1 VTLLLDTNILS
12 ELRKP
17 RPMPALLAWFD
28 AQDADDLYVS
38 VLTLGEIR
46 EGVDRLKA
54 RDTAKAHA
62 LERWLRD
69 LSVHY
74 ADRLLPIDQ
83 DVADEWGRLRA
94 RAMRPVPVIDSLL
107 AATAR
112 VHNLTV
118 VTRNEKDF
126 RQLDVP
132 VLNPAQPTRDKS

>member
-1 VTLLLDTNILS
+1 MTLLLDTNILS

-17 RPMPALLAWFD
+17 RPSPALLAWFD

-54 RDTAKAHA
+54 RDAAKARA
-62 LERWLRD
+62 LERWLAD
-69 LSVHY
+69 LSVYY
-74 ADRLLPIDQ
+74 ADRVLPIDQ
-83 DVADEWGRLRA
+83 AVADEWGRLRA
-94 RAMRPVPVIDSLL
+94 RAMRSVPVIDSLL

-112 VHNLTV
+112 VHHLTV

-126 RQLDVP
+126 RHLDVP
-132 VLNPAQPTRDKS
+132 VVNPAQPARSKS